1 MATHVKGA
9 KVSTRW
15 YSYEPAARNQT
26 ATNHWSI
33 MKENCTTFSAYAPA
47 IDKSSGADRYQI
59 MKNGSVVPISGEP
72 LDAKLKR
79 EISLNLPEKYSE
91 GNRRPVQSIK
101 KYKNDFN
108 LRAKDGFK
116 FWYQPKPLPTKFGRY
131 GLGGY
136 KTYLGIGSAPR
147 S

>member
-15 YSYEPAARNQT
+15 YSYEPAARKQSS
-26 ATNHWSI
+26 TNHWSI
-33 MKENCTTFSAYAPA
+33 MKENCTTFSAYTPM
-47 IDKSSGADRYQI
+47 IDQSSGVDRYQI
-59 MKNGSVVPISGEP
+59 MKDGSVVPVSGEP
-72 LDAKLKR
+72 LDAKLRR
-79 EISLNLPEKYSE
+79 EIFLNSSEKYSE
-91 GNRRPVQSIK
+91 TSKRSIQNMK
-101 KYKNDFN
+101 KYKND
-108 LRAKDGFK
+108 FK

-147 S
+147 Y